1 MFNVAQSREFSGFQK
16 IPEKIPEKKR
26 YRVLKSYQI
35 INDDKVKIIEKDF
48 VTETK
53 METLE
58 TFWNSRDLNFST
70 KKKSV
75 TFFKSSKK

>member
-16 IPEKIPEKKR
+16 TPEKIPGKKR
-26 YRVLKSYQI
+26 YRVLKIYQI
-35 INDDKVKIIEKDF
+35 INDDKVKNIENYF

-75 TFFKSSKK
+75 TFLKSSKK

>member
-35 INDDKVKIIEKDF
+35 INDDKVKNIENDF
-48 VTETK
+48 VTEMK

-75 TFFKSSKK
+75 TFLKSSKK